1 MIRFRSAINVLFERG
16 SGGEVEFRWCV
27 EQKGE
32 NMMRGIRWISVYVN
46 LLISAFGF
54 IFVMCLTSMH

>member
-1 MIRFRSAINVLFERG
+1 
-16 SGGEVEFRWCV
+16 V